1 VERLAEELSRGDE
14 DGEQNEDDGRELAV
28 QSVDQVV
35 VERRLE
41 AAQLQRRSHHALH
54 PAAAAAAAGDNRARQ
69 QPQLQ
74 AATLYNSGVSS

>member
-54 PAAAAAAAGDNRARQ
+54 PAAAGDDRARQ
-69 QPQLQ
+69 QPQLHSVQ
-74 AATLYNSGVSS
+74 

>member
-1 VERLAEELSRGDE
+1 MERLAEELSRGDE

-35 VERRLE
+35 VKRRLE

-54 PAAAAAAAGDNRARQ
+54 PAAAAAAGDNRARQ

>member
-1 VERLAEELSRGDE
+1 MERLAEELSRGDE

-54 PAAAAAAAGDNRARQ
+54 PAAAAGYNRARQ

>member
-1 VERLAEELSRGDE
+1 MERLAEELSRGDE

-54 PAAAAAAAGDNRARQ
+54 PAAAAAGDDRARQ
-69 QPQLQ
+69 QPQLHSVQ
-74 AATLYNSGVSS
+74 

>member
-1 VERLAEELSRGDE
+1 MERLAEELSRGDE

-54 PAAAAAAAGDNRARQ
+54 PAAAAAAGDDRARQ